1 MKKSINYLLISLFV
15 FILAAGNL
23 FAQSK
28 RISANGVTVPEWMQN
43 CEILQSEYA
52 FGSTRTIGQVLS
64 IPKESPT
71 LTTKIKSVTVKDK
84 NLYLVYQV
92 MDKDKTVVATL
103 KVDFVCSKYK
113 NAGYCFIS
121 AISIENHLKFN
132 KLAYTCSNPNTYPR
146 EHGQCLGTLLEM
158 VRGFFTDEVALNK
171 QREAENKKREEEAK
185 RKETETRI
193 RNEEE
198 RLLSDFLGRSSKTY
212 IDDEYL
218 DLGAI
223 TYDAILDDESLIVR
237 LYAIANKASAKK
249 GLAPYYYQAIGSNL
263 IYDTDKWNASD
274 KVYYDE
280 NATGF
285 IIQGESKN
293 SLKLLQRDKEHKA
306 KVDAENKEAKN
317 SAVKSY
323 FEKISGAGVL
333 DAGSGTL
340 NFKIPLDSAYDRK
353 NNKFALKD
361 SSGKVWAIKFHEF
374 LERLKEVTNL
384 DFAID
389 QDGYLYRAATEE
401 EIKQHAADLK
411 KQRDKED
418 EEFVKAILA
427 LKEEGS
433 DSKTIEY
440 GFVPASFNG
449 SGYDS
454 SSPVVDISRMYGILN
469 KASKKAGYSPCYYQ
483 EQKRKKIF
491 DVDKWDLGKFEIRW
505 IGSSTCEWEKSDSIK
520 RDEKAKGFYGEY
532 YSNTDSIRI
541 FRNDSLQLKK
551 KGKAFL
557 KDMYDFV
564 VN

>member
-1 MKKSINYLLISLFV
+1 MKKHINYLLVSLFA

-64 IPKESPT
+64 MPKESPT
-71 LTTKIKSVTVKDK
+71 FATKIKSVTVKDK

-132 KLAYTCSNPNTYPR
+132 KLSYTCSNPNTYPR
-146 EHGQCLGTLLEM
+146 EHGQCLGTLLEI
-158 VRGFFTDEVALNK
+158 VNGFFTDEVALNK

-185 RKETETRI
+185 RKETERRI
-193 RNEEE
+193 RNAEES
-198 RLLSDFLGRSSKTY
+198 LISDFLGRSSKTY
-212 IDDEYL
+212 IDDEFL
-218 DLGAI
+218 DLGTI
-223 TYDAILDDESLIVR
+223 TYDSILDDENLNIR
-237 LYAIANKASAKK
+237 LYAIANKASVKK
-249 GLAPYYYQAIGSNL
+249 GLAPYYYQEVGSNL
-263 IYDTDKWNASD
+263 IYDADEWNVSD
-274 KVYYDE
+274 KVYCDE
-280 NATGF
+280 NASGF
-285 IIQGESKN
+285 IIQGESKS

-333 DAGSGTL
+333 DAGNGTL

-374 LERLKEVTNL
+374 LERLKEVTNQ

-389 QDGYLYRAATEE
+389 QDGCLYRAATEE
-401 EIKQHAADLK
+401 ERKQHEADLK

-418 EEFVKAILA
+418 EEFVKAIVA

-440 GFVPASFNG
+440 GFIPASFNG

-454 SSPVVDISRMYGILN
+454 SSPVVDLTRMYGILN

-483 EQKRKKIF
+483 EQKKKKIF
-491 DVDKWDLGKFEIRW
+491 DVDKWDLGKYEIRW
-505 IGSSTCEWEKSDSIK
+505 IGTCTCEWEKSDSIK
-520 RDEKAKGFYGEY
+520 RDEKAKGFYGDY

-564 VN
+564 VK

>member
-1 MKKSINYLLISLFV
+1 M
-15 FILAAGNL
+15 
-23 FAQSK
+23 
-28 RISANGVTVPEWMQN
+28 
-43 CEILQSEYA
+43 
-52 FGSTRTIGQVLS
+52 LS